1 MSKAAQSRGA
11 SVRGIAANTARF
23 RSAAG
28 ALAVL
33 FARSY
38 GRAEEIHRAMLAR
51 GFRGHFQPL
60 FALHFGSQDAAFVVF
75 ASLAPVLL
83 RVAAEKIF

>member
-1 MSKAAQSRGA
+1 MAGSG
-11 SVRGIAANTARF
+11 ARF
-23 RSAAG
+23 RAAAG

-51 GFRGHFQPL
+51 GFQGHFQPL
-60 FALHFGSQDAAFVVF
+60 FAPQFRTVDAVF
-75 ASLAPVLL
+75 AAAGALAPVVL
-83 RVAAEKIF
+83 RLAIERAV

>member
-1 MSKAAQSRGA
+1 MRKAAASRGA
-11 SVRGIAANTARF
+11 TAAGLAGNRERF
-23 RSAAG
+23 RAAAG

-51 GFRGHFQPL
+51 GFPGHFRTLGTRRFQSADVL
-60 FALHFGSQDAAFVVF
+60 FLGLAA
-75 ASLAPVLL
+75 LAPAAL
-83 RVAAEKIF
+83 RFAVERWL